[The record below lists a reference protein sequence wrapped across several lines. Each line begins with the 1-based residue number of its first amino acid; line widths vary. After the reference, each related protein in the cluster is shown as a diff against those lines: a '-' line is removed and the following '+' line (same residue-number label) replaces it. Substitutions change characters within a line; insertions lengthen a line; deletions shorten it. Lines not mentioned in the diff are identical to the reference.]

1 MIATAQEWKIP
12 PLTMLGLE
20 EGGWTETDRLLALA
34 YHGYKQGLCAQ
45 CGFPARLAHGGGMD
59 GWYETTET
67 VCDACAAKDRWQKDH
82 EKGTPEPVLLL
93 GVKDTRELADQLAG
107 RIQR

>member
-34 YHGYKQGLCAQ
+34 YHTYKQGLCAQ
-45 CGFPARLAHGGGMD
+45 CGFPARLAHGGHMD

-67 VCDACAAKDRWQKDH
+67 VCDACATKDRYQKDH
-82 EKGTPEPVLLL
+82 EKDTPEPGLLIGL
-93 GVKDTRELADQLAG
+93 KDTRDTADQLTG
-107 RIQR
+107 KVPR